1 MLNDLRLRFRSFFR
15 RGAVESGLNDEL
27 RFHFNQQVE
36 KLVASGVPLAEARRR
51 ARLAVGTHD
60 QIHEEFRDVSGVR
73 FLETLAQDIGFAFR
87 MLRKSPGFTAVAV
100 LTLALGIGANT
111 AIFSVL
117 DAVVLRPLP
126 FPSPNRMVHLTGKF
140 LLEGKIADE
149 AGISPPDYIDYR
161 AANHTFEQLAVLQ
174 YEVSISNLAGQGKP
188 AQVTDSIVS
197 WNLFDTLGIAPAAG
211 RSFVPADEQSTTPQ
225 VAILGN
231 ALWRSHF
238 GGDRKIIGKSIVL
251 DGRSMTVVGVLSS
264 DPSILRKAQIWMPLP
279 LLNKGMNVRIAH
291 FLVGVGKLKP
301 GVSLEQ
307 AQADLDS
314 DAAVIDAKFPDTNKG
329 WGLKIRPLSTVLIGP
344 VQTQIYL
351 IFGAVGLLLLIA
363 CANVAN
369 LLSARGEARHRELAV
384 RSALGASRGRIV
396 QQMLTESIVLACAG
410 GAVGLLAAVW
420 GVTLLRAVAPPDLPR
435 INEIYLSGAVLAFT
449 LGVSLLTAILFGIAP
464 ALRSSRAHFG
474 DALKQAGRGMQAGRK
489 TLAGALVVGQIA
501 ISLGLLVGG
510 GLLLESFWRLI
521 HVNPGFQPQNLVTAK
536 IDLPRASYDTPAKI
550 GAFMQQFEER
560 AAALPGV
567 QAAGAVSELPLA
579 GEYGDNIFRVDGRVY
594 APSQFEDAESRQT
607 TPGYLNAMGIP
618 LVSGR
623 WIQWSDT
630 ANGPNVIAVDQAFV
644 KKYLPNENPLG
655 KRLLFLAPG
664 SGSAFTVVATIVGV
678 VGNVSHDGLDAP
690 QRPEMY
696 TPVSQNLVDHM
707 DVAIRSAVSP
717 GTTAVALQNMLS
729 KLDKNE
735 ALSEVRTMQSV
746 IADSTS
752 QPRFSSLLVAIF
764 ASLALGLAA
773 VGLYGVIAYS
783 VSQRTNEIG
792 IRMALGATPRGI
804 LQMVLGGGM
813 KLSLLGTG
821 IGIILALT
829 LGRYLQSLLF
839 EVRATDALTLV
850 GVSVLLLAVAFIA
863 CYIPARRAM
872 KVDPMVALRYE

>member
-1 MLNDLRLRFRSFFR
+1 MLTDLRLRLRSLFRKDT
-15 RGAVESGLNDEL
+15 VESGLNDEL
-27 RFHFNQQVE
+27 RFHFDEQVE
-36 KLVASGVPLAEARRR
+36 KLTASGVPLDEARRR
-51 ARLAVGTHD
+51 ARLAIGTRD
-60 QIHEEFRDVSGVR
+60 QIHEEFRDASGVR
-73 FLETLAQDIGFAFR
+73 FLEILMQDLHFAFR
-87 MLRKSPGFTAVAV
+87 MLRKSPGFTAVAI

-126 FPSPNRMVHLTGKF
+126 FPSPSRLVHLTGKF
-140 LLEGKIADE
+140 SMGDQ
-149 AGISPPDYIDYR
+149 AGISPPDYVDYR
-161 AANHTFEQLAVLQ
+161 AANHTFEQLAVLN
-174 YEVSISNLAGQGKP
+174 YEPGISNLAGQGKP
-188 AQVTDSIVS
+188 EQVTDSLAS
-197 WNLFDTLGIAPAAG
+197 WNLFDALAIAPAVG
-211 RSFVPADEQSTTPQ
+211 RNFVPSDEQSTTPQ

-231 ALWRSHF
+231 SIWRSHF
-238 GGDRKIIGKSIVL
+238 AADPKIIGKSIVL
-251 DGRSMTVVGVLSS
+251 DGRTLTVVGVLSS
-264 DPSILRKAQIWMPLP
+264 DPSILNKAQIWMPLP
-279 LLNKGMNVRIAH
+279 LLNKGMNVRVAH
-291 FLVGVGKLKP
+291 FLVGVGKLKS

-329 WGLKIRPLSTVLIGP
+329 WGLKIRSLSTVLIGP

-351 IFGAVGLLLLIA
+351 IFGAVGLLLVIA

-369 LLSARGEARHRELAV
+369 LLFARGEARHRELAV
-384 RSALGASRGRIV
+384 RSALGASRKRIV
-396 QQMLTESIVLACAG
+396 QQMLTESIVLACTG

-420 GVTLLRAVAPPDLPR
+420 GVTVLRALAPPDLPR
-435 INEIYLSGAVLAFT
+435 LNEIYVSGTVLAFT
-449 LGVSLLTAILFGIAP
+449 AGISVLTAVLFGLAP
-464 ALRSSRAHFG
+464 ALRSSRTHFG

-521 HVNPGFQPQNLVTAK
+521 HVNPGFQPRNVVTAK
-536 IDLPRASYDTPAKI
+536 LDLPRSIYNTSAKI

-567 QAAGAVSELPLA
+567 QAAGAVSELPLS
-579 GEYGDNIFRVDGRVY
+579 GELGDDLFHIDGHVYG
-594 APSQFEDAESRQT
+594 PSQFEDAEIRQT
-607 TPGYLNAMGIP
+607 TPGYLKAMGIP

-630 ANGPNVIAVDQAFV
+630 AGTPLVIVVDQAFV
-644 KKYLPNENPLG
+644 KRYLPNENPLG
-655 KRLLFLAPG
+655 KRLFFLAPG
-664 SGSAFTVVATIVGV
+664 SGSAFTVATTIVGV
-678 VGNVSHDGLDAP
+678 VGNVSHDSLDAP

-696 TPVSQNLVDHM
+696 TPASQQLVDQM
-707 DVAIRSAVSP
+707 DVVVRSAASP
-717 GTTAVALQNMLS
+717 GATAKGLQDMLY
-729 KLDKNE
+729 KLDKNQ
-735 ALSEVRTMQSV
+735 ALSSLRTMQDV
-746 IADSTS
+746 IAQSTS

-764 ASLALGLAA
+764 AALALGLAA

-792 IRMALGATPRGI
+792 IRMALGASPKNV
-804 LQMVLGGGM
+804 LQMVLRGGM
-813 KLSLLGTG
+813 KLSVIGLALGM
-821 IGIILALT
+821 ILALS

-850 GVSVLLLAVAFIA
+850 GVSVLLLAVTFIA
-863 CYIPARRAM
+863 CYVPARRAM
-872 KVDPMVALRYE
+872 KVDPIVALRYE

>member
-1 MLNDLRLRFRSFFR
+1 MLNDLRLRFRSLFR
-15 RGAVESGLNDEL
+15 RDTVKSGLNDEL
-27 RFHFNQQVE
+27 RFHFDEQVE
-36 KLVASGVPLAEARRR
+36 KLIASGIPLNEARRR
-51 ARLAVGTHD
+51 ARLALGTTD
-60 QIHEEFRDVSGVR
+60 QIQEEFRDSSGVR
-73 FLETLAQDIGFAFR
+73 FLETFMQDLHFALR
-87 MLRKSPGFTAVAV
+87 MLRKSPGFTAVAI

-126 FPSPNRMVHLTGKF
+126 FPAADRLVHLTGKF
-140 LLEGKIADE
+140 FLEGKVADQ

-161 AANHTFEQLAVLQ
+161 AANHTFEQLAVLN
-174 YEVSISNLAGQGKP
+174 YEADISNLAGQGKP
-188 AQVTDSIVS
+188 EQVTESLAS
-197 WNLFDTLGIAPAAG
+197 WNLFDALGIAPAVG
-211 RSFVPADEQSTTPQ
+211 RSFVPADEQSTKPQ

-231 ALWRSHF
+231 AIWRSHF
-238 GGDRKIIGKSIVL
+238 GADPKVIGKSFAL
-251 DGRSMTVVGVLSS
+251 DGDSLTVVGVLSS
-264 DPSILRKAQIWMPLP
+264 DPSILSKAQVWLPTP

-301 GVSLEQ
+301 GVSIEQ
-307 AQADLDS
+307 AQADLDA
-314 DAAVIDAKFPDTNKG
+314 DAAVIDAKFPDTDKG
-329 WGLKIRPLSTVLIGP
+329 WGLKIRSLSTVLIGP
-344 VQTQIYL
+344 VQTQIFL

-369 LLSARGEARHRELAV
+369 LLFARGEARHRELAV
-384 RSALGASRGRIV
+384 RSALGASRRRIV

-410 GAVGLLAAVW
+410 GGVGLLAAVW
-420 GVTLLRAVAPPDLPR
+420 GVTLLRTLAPPDLPR
-435 INEIYLSGAVLAFT
+435 INEIYVSGTVLAFT
-449 LGVSLLTAILFGIAP
+449 LGISLLTAILFGLAP
-464 ALRSSRAHFG
+464 ALRSSRTHFG
-474 DALKQAGRGMQAGRK
+474 DALKQAGRGMQGGRK

-521 HVNPGFQPQNLVTAK
+521 HVNPGFQPHNMVTAK
-536 IDLPRASYDTPAKI
+536 LGLPRATYNTPAKL

-567 QAAGAVSELPLA
+567 QAAGAVSELPLE

-594 APSQFEDAESRQT
+594 GPSQFEDAESRQT
-607 TPGYLNAMGIP
+607 TPGYLKAMGIP

-630 ANGPNVIAVDQAFV
+630 ANAPPVIVVDQAFV
-644 KKYLPNENPLG
+644 KKYLSDENPLG

-664 SGSAFTVVATIVGV
+664 SGSAFTVVATIVGI

-707 DVAIRSAVSP
+707 DIAIRSAVSP
-717 GTTAVALQNMLS
+717 GTTAITLQNILS
-729 KLDKNE
+729 KLDENE

-764 ASLALGLAA
+764 AALALGLAA

-813 KLSLLGTG
+813 KLALFGTG
-821 IGIILALT
+821 LGVILALS

-839 EVRATDALTLV
+839 EVRATDALTLI
-850 GVSVLLLAVAFIA
+850 GVSVLLIAVAFIA
-863 CYIPARRAM
+863 CYVPARRAM